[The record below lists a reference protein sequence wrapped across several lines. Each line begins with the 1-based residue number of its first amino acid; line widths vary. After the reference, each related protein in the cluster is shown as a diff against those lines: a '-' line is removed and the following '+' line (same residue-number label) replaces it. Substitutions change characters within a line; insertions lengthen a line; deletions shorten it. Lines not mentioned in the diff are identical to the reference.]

1 MVQEKRAREKAMRH
15 AVSAVVLILTLF
27 SPPAFANPVADFYK
41 GKQVTFVIRSG
52 VGGGYDLY
60 ARVLGRHIGK
70 HIPGNPQVI
79 PVNMPGGGGIKA
91 ANYVANVAPKDG
103 TILTIASQGLAV
115 DQALGLS
122 TGLEADLRN
131 FNWIGNMSSHNQ
143 VSVVW
148 HTSKT
153 QSWDDALKRETV
165 MGTTGAGSISTQV
178 PALYNNVLGA
188 KFKLVIGYADGVD
201 VNLAMER
208 EEVEAR
214 ATNPWVSYK
223 ATTPHLVEKK
233 LIKPIVQIGMTKEP
247 DLPDV
252 PLMRDLAK
260 TPEHQQIVDFI
271 SRSVSVGRPIA
282 TTPGVPAERV
292 AALRKAFD
300 ATLADP
306 EFLAEAEKQRM
317 EIRAMTGAELA
328 QLIKDIIE
336 APADIREKV
345 KLAIEP
351 KNTVEAPKAK

>member
-1 MVQEKRAREKAMRH
+1 MRYL
-15 AVSAVVLILTLF
+15 AFGLFLVPTLF
-27 SPPAFANPVADFYK
+27 TTPAVADPVADFYK
-41 GKQVTFVIRSG
+41 GKQITFVIRSG

-91 ANYVANVAPKDG
+91 ANYVAKVAPKDG
-103 TILTIASQGLAV
+103 TILTMVSQGLAV
-115 DQALGLS
+115 DQALGINN
-122 TGLEADLRN
+122 GLEADLRD
-131 FNWIGNMSSHNQ
+131 FHWVGNMSSHNQ
-143 VSVVW
+143 VTVVW

-153 QSWDDALKRETV
+153 KTFDDALKRETV
-165 MGTTGAGSISTQV
+165 IGCTGAGSVSTQL
-178 PALYNNVLGA
+178 PAIYNNVLGA
-188 KFKLVIGYADGVD
+188 KLKLVVGYPDGTD

-208 EEVEAR
+208 GEVEGR

-233 LIKPIVQIGMTKEP
+233 MIIPIMQVGLQKEA

-252 PLMRDLAK
+252 PLLRELARN
-260 TPEHQQIVDFI
+260 PEEKQILDFI
-271 SRSVSVGRPIA
+271 SGSVAIGRPVA

-306 EFLAEAEKQRM
+306 EFLADAEKQRM
-317 EIRAMTGAELA
+317 EIRAMTGQQLA
-328 QLIKDIIE
+328 DVIKGIIE

-345 KLAIEP
+345 KLAIVP
-351 KNTVEAPKAK
+351 KNTVELPGAKKGGE

>member
-15 AVSAVVLILTLF
+15 PVSAVVLILALF
-27 SPPAFANPVADFYK
+27 SPPAFADPVADFYK

-252 PLMRDLAK
+252 PLMRDLAN

-292 AALRKAFD
+292 AGLRKAFD

>member
-1 MVQEKRAREKAMRH
+1 MQRL
-15 AVSAVVLILTLF
+15 VSAVFLVLAFF
-27 SPPAFANPVADFYK
+27 STSAFADPVADFYK
-41 GKQVTFVIRSG
+41 GKQITFVIRSG

-79 PVNMPGGGGIKA
+79 PINMPGGGGIKA

-103 TILTIASQGLAV
+103 TILTMVSQGLAV
-115 DQALGLS
+115 DQALGINH
-122 TGLEADLRN
+122 GLDADLRD
-131 FNWIGNMSSHNQ
+131 FHWVGNMSSHNQ
-143 VSVVW
+143 VTVVW

-153 QSWDDALKRETV
+153 KTFQDALNRETV
-165 MGTTGAGSISTQV
+165 VGCTGAGSISTQV
-178 PALYNNVLGA
+178 PAIYNNVLGA
-188 KFKLVIGYADGVD
+188 KFKLVVGYPDGTD

-208 EEVEAR
+208 GEVEAR

-223 ATTPHLVEKK
+223 ATTPHLIEKK
-233 LIKPIVQIGMTKEP
+233 MIIPIVQVGLEKEA

-252 PLMRDLAK
+252 PLLRDLARN
-260 TPEHQQIVDFI
+260 PEEKQILDFI
-271 SRSVSVGRPIA
+271 SRSVSIGRPIA

-306 EFLAEAEKQRM
+306 AFLADAEKQRM
-317 EIRAMTGAELA
+317 EIRAMTGQQLA
-328 QLIKDIIE
+328 DVIKGIIE

-351 KNTVEAPKAK
+351 KNTAEAPKGKKGAE

>member
-1 MVQEKRAREKAMRH
+1 MQH
-15 AVSAVVLILTLF
+15 LVSAVVLVLALF
-27 SPPAFANPVADFYK
+27 GAPAFADPVADFYK
-41 GKQVTFVIRSG
+41 GKQIQFVIRSG

-103 TILTIASQGLAV
+103 TILTIVSQGLPV
-115 DQALGLS
+115 DQALGIN

-131 FNWIGNMSSHNQ
+131 FNWLGNMSSHNQ

-153 QSWDDALKRETV
+153 QSWEDALKRETV

-178 PALYNNVLGA
+178 PALFNNVLGA
-188 KFKLVIGYADGVD
+188 KFKLVVGYADGAD

-208 EEVEAR
+208 GEVEAR

-223 ATTPHLVEKK
+223 AVTPHLVEKK
-233 LIKPIVQIGMTKEP
+233 MIKPIVQIGMQKEP

-260 TPEHQQIVDFI
+260 TPEQKQVIDFI

-282 TTPGVPAERV
+282 TTPGVPPERV

-317 EIRAMTGAELA
+317 EIRAMSGAELA

-345 KLAIEP
+345 KLAIVPTNAVEVP
-351 KNTVEAPKAK
+351 KTKKGAE

>member
-1 MVQEKRAREKAMRH
+1 MQLL
-15 AVSAVVLILTLF
+15 VSAGFLVLALF
-27 SPPAFANPVADFYK
+27 GAPAFADPVADFYK
-41 GKQVTFVIRSG
+41 GKQIQFVIRSG

-79 PVNMPGGGGIKA
+79 PINMPGGGGIKA
-91 ANYVANVAPKDG
+91 ANYVANIAPKDG
-103 TILTIASQGLAV
+103 TILTIVSQGLPV
-115 DQALGLS
+115 DQALGIN

-131 FNWIGNMSSHNQ
+131 FNWLGNMSSHNQ

-153 QSWDDALKRETV
+153 QNWEDALKRETV

-178 PALYNNVLGA
+178 PAVYNNVLGA
-188 KFKLVIGYADGVD
+188 KFKLVVGYADGAD

-208 EEVEAR
+208 GEVEAR

-233 LIKPIVQIGMTKEP
+233 MIKPIVQIGMTREP

-260 TPEHQQIVDFI
+260 TPEQKEIVDFI
-271 SRSVSVGRPIA
+271 SRAVAVGRPIA

-300 ATLADP
+300 ATLKDP
-306 EFLAEAEKQRM
+306 AFIAETEKQRM
-317 EIRAMTGAELA
+317 EIRAMSGQELA
-328 QLIKDIIE
+328 QLVNDIIG
-336 APADIREKV
+336 APPATLEKV
-345 KLAIEP
+345 KLAIVP
-351 KNTVEAPKAK
+351 KDTVEAPKK

>member
-1 MVQEKRAREKAMRH
+1 MQPRASALFVLLAILSTP
-15 AVSAVVLILTLF
+15 AVAD
-27 SPPAFANPVADFYK
+27 PVADFYK
-41 GKQVTFVIRSG
+41 GKQMKMIIRSG

-60 ARVLGRHIGK
+60 ARVLGAHIGR

-103 TILTIASQGLAV
+103 TILTIVSQGLTV
-115 DQALGLS
+115 DQALGLNP
-122 TGLEADLRN
+122 TLEADLRD
-131 FNWIGNMSSHNQ
+131 FNWVGNMSSHNQ

-153 QSWDDALKRETV
+153 QSWEDALKRETV

-178 PALYNNVLGA
+178 PALYNNILGA
-188 KFKLVIGYADGVD
+188 KFKLVVGYPDGTD

-208 EEVEAR
+208 GEVEAR

-223 ATTPHLVEKK
+223 ATTPHLVQQK

-260 TPEHQQIVDFI
+260 TPDDKQIVDFI
-271 SRSVSVGRPIA
+271 SRAVAVGRPIA

-292 AALRKAFD
+292 AALRRAFE
-300 ATLADP
+300 ATLKDP
-306 EFLAEAEKQRM
+306 AFLADVEKQRM
-317 EIRAMTGAELA
+317 EIRGMSGEELA
-328 QLIKDIIE
+328 QLVKDIIST
-336 APADIREKV
+336 PADIREKV

-351 KNTVEAPKAK
+351 KNTVEAPGAKKGGGE